1 VNCSGFPLVLSHI
14 RHSFVYLPFQTE
26 ALNKLSLMHKLVIST
41 GGGAV
46 VRPINWYKN

>member
-1 VNCSGFPLVLSHI
+1 MVLSHS
-14 RHSFVYLPFQTE
+14 HYSFVWLPFQTE